1 MIPLRHR
8 TLLILL
14 FVVLATGGVI
24 IQAMLQPELA
34 PLDPGNLGGASNP
47 GPVATG
53 PSEPASPIMQAPGD
67 VREVGAQGTT
77 VIHPLEVELTLLE
90 HGSIDALGG
99 IQPVGS
105 GASARIKGALLGD
118 RGEPVTGSVTFTA
131 GPNRGRVLETDS
143 LGHFGASDLYQGLSI
158 VLVESDRGILSER
171 EVMLRQLV
179 TSRLVVPL
187 GRGDTC
193 VVRGFVRDRAGEPI
207 GQAKVRMDA
216 QETFSDDLG
225 EFFFPRISPEKVLV
239 VVTKEGRA
247 SYREELYIPRNGA
260 IKRDK
265 LTFTLDE
272 GVSLTLSVEGLVG
285 FKAPSQ
291 AFVFPIG
298 VQRVNAVRGQ
308 RTFPWHLVNPIEIE
322 PGRSVQLDGL
332 PPGHVSLMIFHPGA
346 TGSPALVNKKLF
358 AGRSNSHGFV
368 LKKAPSLHGQVTMPD
383 GSPAARAIVRLD
395 APDMGLATTKVMQ
408 QKFTHNLSLVLPPL
422 PAGRQRVE
430 CDEKGRF
437 TLTLHPTISKGYY
450 LSALSADGTLE
461 ARRSVRAEP
470 GEVALVLKE
479 RRHAS
484 GTLEIGLAG
493 RFQGLPV
500 RVTLKGNPGE
510 VTLLD
515 PADSLLVDGLEPGVW
530 RAEIWWNHDRLER
543 ARQFEVEPDGKTS
556 FGVVLPI
563 GALEGQSA
571 EERKRAGLSG
581 PGGDSTLPDGR

>member
-1 MIPLRHR
+1 MILPRQR

-14 FVVLATGGVI
+14 FVALATGGI
-24 IQAMLQPELA
+24 FIQAMLQPELT
-34 PLDPGNLGGASNP
+34 PLDPGKMAGIQA
-47 GPVATG
+47 PVPVIVAPT
-53 PSEPASPIMQAPGD
+53 EPVSPIMQAPGEVRD
-67 VREVGAQGTT
+67 VSVQGTT

-90 HGSIDALGG
+90 QGSIDALGG

-105 GASARIKGALLGD
+105 GASARIKGALLGN

-131 GPNRGRVLETDS
+131 GSNRGRVLETDS

-171 EVMLRQLV
+171 EVMLRQLN

-225 EFFFPRISPEKVLV
+225 EFFFPRISPDKVLV

-247 SYREELYIPRNGA
+247 SYREVLNIPRNGA

-265 LTFTLDE
+265 LTFTLEE

-285 FKAPSQ
+285 SKAPSL

-308 RTFPWHLVNPIEIE
+308 RTYPWHLVNPIEIQ
-322 PGRSVQLDGL
+322 PGRSVQVDGL
-332 PPGHVSLMIFHPGA
+332 PSGHVSLMIFHPGA

-358 AGRSNSHGFV
+358 AGRGNQHGFV
-368 LKKAPSLHGQVTMPD
+368 LKKAPTLRGQVTMPD

-395 APDMGLATTKVMQ
+395 APDVGLATTKVMQ
-408 QKFTHNLSLVLPPL
+408 QKFTHNLSMVLPHL

-430 CDEKGRF
+430 CDEKGSF
-437 TLTLHPTISKGYY
+437 ALTLHPAISKGYY

-461 ARRSVRAEP
+461 ARRSVGAEP
-470 GEVALVLKE
+470 GEMDLVLREKLS
-479 RRHAS
+479 AS

-500 RVTLKGNPGE
+500 KITIKGKPGE

-515 PADSLLVDGLEPGVW
+515 PADSLVIDGLEPGVW
-530 RAEIWWNHDRLER
+530 RAEIKWHHDRLER
-543 ARQFEVEPDGKTS
+543 ARQFEVASNGKAS

-571 EERKRAGLSG
+571 EERKRAGLSD
-581 PGGDSTLPDGR
+581 PGGASTLPDGR